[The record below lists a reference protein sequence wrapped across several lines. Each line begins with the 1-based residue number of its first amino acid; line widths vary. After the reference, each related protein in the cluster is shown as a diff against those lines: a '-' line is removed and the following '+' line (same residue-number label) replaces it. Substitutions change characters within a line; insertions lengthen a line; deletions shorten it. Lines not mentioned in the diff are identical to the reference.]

1 MPAPNPVDETTG
13 GGNTIVTYRHAI
25 GTRLFFW
32 LGLATLMLMAAPSA
46 ARAQPPGLFERGA
59 QLVSGFGGSL
69 SSDLE
74 DESAGA
80 ERELDEAT
88 TFGGSYR
95 YVLTPRI
102 SIEASV
108 EYGRAESD
116 GNGNGDENDD
126 GDNGEDGENGDDG
139 EDSDGG
145 RVNVLNV
152 SGSINVNLRRGG
164 RFVPFVSAGGGV
176 VSLAVSGAGTDSTL
190 AGVFGAGLLF
200 AVTDR
205 WLVRADVRD
214 YLYAASSVSTSTLQ
228 ALMLPDRLTGVVN
241 HLSATAGVAWRF

>member
-1 MPAPNPVDETTG
+1 M
-13 GGNTIVTYRHAI
+13 
-25 GTRLFFW
+25 
-32 LGLATLMLMAAPSA
+32 
-46 ARAQPPGLFERGA
+46 
-59 QLVSGFGGSL
+59 
-69 SSDLE
+69 
-74 DESAGA
+74 
-80 ERELDEAT
+80 
-88 TFGGSYR
+88 
-95 YVLTPRI
+95 LTPRI

-126 GDNGEDGENGDDG
+126 GDNGEDG
-139 EDSDGG
+139 DGG

-228 ALMLPDRLTGVVN
+228 ADAAGPAHRSGEPPLGDSRCGLALLACVRPGPRTGLGGTGGWSELD
-241 HLSATAGVAWRF
+241 HEAG